1 MPRRRR
7 LAKPAVRPLTPH
19 RLGEAFEK
27 LRDAGDAFL
36 AKTGKRKRVFMA
48 NLGEIA
54 EHNKRSQ
61 WMWNFLAAGGIE
73 GLTSDGY
80 KNAAEAA
87 EAFKASGARIAC
99 ICSSDEVYARE
110 AEATAKALKQ
120 AGATRVLLAGRPGE
134 AEKALRAAGV
144 DGFVFA
150 GQDAIA
156 ALEDL
161 HKALAHR

>member
-1 MPRRRR
+1 MSVFPF
-7 LAKPAVRPLTPH
+7 LGDDGVKVTPYAETAPLTKPAVRALTPH

-54 EHNKRSQ
+54 EHNRRSQ

-80 KNAAEAA
+80 KDAAEAA
-87 EAFKASGARIAC
+87 EAFKASGAEDRLHLLVGRGLRAR
-99 ICSSDEVYARE
+99 SGSDGESPE
-110 AEATAKALKQ
+110 
-120 AGATRVLLAGRPGE
+120 AGRRHARPARRPPG
-134 AEKALRAAGV
+134 RS
-144 DGFVFA
+144 
-150 GQDAIA
+150 
-156 ALEDL
+156 
-161 HKALAHR
+161 